1 MYSNEKNF
9 TEEPFEDNGRY
20 KIHPLSSEGIEN
32 YLSKDSYNYN
42 YIKTKKN
49 PELLKQ
55 IEEEIKAEKALKEKL
70 ENQNNTKTENI
81 NENKQEDLKED
92 NKNTQNNNTSNGKE
106 GNKSKN
112 KKGKK
117 PNMNKNCNNNY
128 NAINNKGKINKEKK
142 KSENLKRKQSPGQK
156 LANSIAKSGKISGP
170 VISNVNNDR
179 GKLWEYPNPY
189 HA

>member
-70 ENQNNTKTENI
+70 GNQNKLKEEVI
-81 NENKQEDLKED
+81 NQNKQEDIKEE
-92 NKNTQNNNTSNGKE
+92 NKISSNNNTEKGKE
-106 GNKSKN
+106 KNKSKN
-112 KKGKK
+112 KKGQKAII
-117 PNMNKNCNNNY
+117 NKNNNTHNF
-128 NAINNKGKINKEKK
+128 INNKEKVNKEKK
-142 KSENLKRKQSPGQK
+142 KNENLKRKQSPGAK

-179 GKLWEYPNPY
+179 GKLWEYPAPY
-189 HA
+189 NA